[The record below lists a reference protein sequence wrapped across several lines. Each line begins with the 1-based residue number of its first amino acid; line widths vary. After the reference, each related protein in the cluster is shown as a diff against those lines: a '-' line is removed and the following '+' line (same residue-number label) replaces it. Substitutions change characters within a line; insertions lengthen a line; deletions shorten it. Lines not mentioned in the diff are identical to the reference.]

1 MPGTVALTLAE
12 AATILDNPPMT
23 VQEIRAL
30 IRVLGWQP
38 DGKRYSGQVGHP
50 PDTFEAGRI
59 MRLHAW
65 WAQRPR

>member
-1 MPGTVALTLAE
+1 MPGTVAFTLAE
-12 AATILDNPPMT
+12 AATILDPPMT
-23 VQEIRAL
+23 EQQMRAL

-50 PDTFEAGRI
+50 PDTFGAERI

-65 WAQRPR
+65 WTQRPS